1 MGPSTAAARAKR
13 ALISVTSLLALVPAA
28 KSAASN
34 YGIDVG
40 VGATDNVS
48 LVPTDQI
55 RQTMATADLD
65 FALKQQSSRLD
76 TDLKGNFTY
85 LDFLQHAY
93 GGELLGR
100 FDGLAHLALV
110 PERLTWTLQDDFGQ
124 AQLSP
129 FEAPTPTNL
138 ENVDYLSAGPDLT
151 LRLGSTGF
159 LNLSGRYA
167 RAQYQT
173 SPFDSNRVLGSL
185 AWGLQLSARSSVSLD
200 GNIEHVLFDNT
211 ALNTDF
217 DRSSGYVH
225 YELHGARTDLVANLG
240 ATELNQGSA
249 SRSGPLIGLELTR
262 KLSPEAK
269 LTLKAGQELTDASTS
284 FSALENGAIG
294 AISIGPAAVT
304 SSSYTSTY
312 ASVSWHY
319 ERDRTALGLSAR
331 SEKDSYEGQPV
342 LDNSRGGAELKL
354 DRQVTRAL
362 SAQLLGSLYYTDYA
376 HANYTTE
383 DGLVG
388 AALTLREGRGLEFR
402 LRYNHVSRVATGI
415 GTGFRENIAF
425 LTIGYRPQQLHSQDL
440 LGDGR

>member
-1 MGPSTAAARAKR
+1 MGPGTTAARAKR

-28 KSAASN
+28 KSETWT

-48 LVPTDQI
+48 LVPTDQV

-65 FALKQQSSRLD
+65 FALQQQGPRLD

-93 GGELLGR
+93 SGELLGR

-110 PERLTWTLQDDFGQ
+110 PGRLTWALQDDFGQ
-124 AQLSP
+124 QQLNA
-129 FEAPTPTNL
+129 FEAPTPANL
-138 ENVDYLSAGPDLT
+138 ENVNYLNTGPDLK
-151 LRLGSTGF
+151 LPLGSTGF
-159 LNLSGRYA
+159 LDLSGRYG
-167 RAQYQT
+167 RTQYQT
-173 SPFDSNRVLGSL
+173 SPFDNNRVFASL
-185 AWGLQLSARSSVSLD
+185 AWGLSLSARSSVSLD
-200 GNIEHVLFDNT
+200 GNTEHVLFDNT

-225 YELHGARTDLVANLG
+225 YELHGARTELVANLG

-249 SRSGPLIGLELTR
+249 SRSGPLIALELTR
-262 KLSPEAK
+262 KLSPAAK

-284 FSALENGAIG
+284 FSALESGAMG
-294 AISIGPAAVT
+294 AISIAPAALT
-304 SSSYTSTY
+304 SNNYTSTY
-312 ASVSWHY
+312 ASVGWDY
-319 ERDRTALGLSAR
+319 ERDRTTLALSAR
-331 SEKDSYEGQPV
+331 SAKDTYEGQSS
-342 LDNSRGGAELKL
+342 LDNSLSGGELKL
-354 DRQVTRAL
+354 NRKVTRAL
-362 SAQLLGSLYYTDYA
+362 SAELLGSLYYTDYT
-376 HANYTTE
+376 HANYKTE

-425 LTIGYRPQQLHSQDL
+425 LTIGYRPQQLLSRDL
-440 LGDGR
+440 PGDGR